1 MQQSV
6 NFLKALPKSTSRL
19 PPFIM
24 GLVLLATVAVLTLIS
39 MITGLSHYQAYKSL
53 DEAHKSLV
61 IAQQAYNKI
70 AKDYPLLA
78 SDIPFVNRVKDLEDK
93 FQAQKTKLDSLQ
105 HLINRRGF
113 SEYLRDLAQKTP
125 NTLWLNQIQINH
137 DSGSVTLNGYST
149 SPDAIPE
156 FMSNLLEADAFKQEA
171 FNLFFV
177 KTIKNHPYLKFSI
190 ATKDLGSKEENII
203 EQTAPATKKPKE

>member
-1 MQQSV
+1 MQQI

-19 PPFIM
+19 SPFIM
-24 GLVLLATVAVLTLIS
+24 GLVLLSTLVVLMLIS
-39 MITGLSHYQAYKSL
+39 VIVGLNHHQAYKSL
-53 DEAHKSLV
+53 DEAQKNLI

-78 SDIPFVNRVKDLEDK
+78 SDIPFVTRVKDLEDK
-93 FQAQKTKLDSLQ
+93 FQAKKAELDSLR

-125 NTLWLNQIQINH
+125 DTLWLNQIQINH
-137 DSGSVTLNGYST
+137 DSSSITLNGYST
-149 SPDAIPE
+149 RPDALPE
-156 FMSNLLEADAFKQEA
+156 FMNNLLDTDAFKQET

-190 ATKDLGSKEENII
+190 ATKDLGPEEENII
-203 EQTAPATKKPKE
+203 EPTAPETKKPKE

>member
-6 NFLKALPKSTSRL
+6 NFLKTLPKSTSRL
-19 PPFIM
+19 SPFIM
-24 GLVLLATVAVLTLIS
+24 GLVILGTLVVLALIS
-39 MITGLSHYQAYKSL
+39 MIAGLNHYQAYKSL
-53 DEAHKSLV
+53 DEAHKNLI
-61 IAQQAYNKI
+61 IAQQAYDKI

-93 FQAQKTKLDSLQ
+93 FQAKKAELDSLQ

-149 SPDAIPE
+149 RPDAVPE
-156 FMSNLLEADAFKQEA
+156 FMSSLLDTDAFKQEA

-190 ATKDLGSKEENII
+190 ATKDLGSAEENII